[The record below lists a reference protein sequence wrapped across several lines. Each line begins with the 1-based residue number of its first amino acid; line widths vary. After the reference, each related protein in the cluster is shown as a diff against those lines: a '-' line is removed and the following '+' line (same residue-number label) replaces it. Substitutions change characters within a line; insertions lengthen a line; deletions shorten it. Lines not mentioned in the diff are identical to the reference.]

1 MDMDNGYVKSAKVC
15 YGVIDD
21 LTTCFA
27 SHAASAWARL
37 GLPEEDH
44 DCKVTLRAWM
54 TAKKQA
60 YYTITLDYDE
70 ETEVFAAEGYS
81 VPVRSMDG
89 TDWSETAE
97 SGVWT
102 AVAAMVGED
111 AADLLTGAD
120 LVRWM
125 RVTSR

>member
-1 MDMDNGYVKSAKVC
+1 MYTDNGYAKSTSVC
-15 YGVIDD
+15 YEVIDD
-21 LTTCFA
+21 LTTCLA
-27 SHAASAWARL
+27 SHATSAWAFL

-44 DCKVTLRAWM
+44 DCQVTLRAWM

-70 ETEVFAAEGYS
+70 DTEVFVAEGYS

-89 TDWSETAE
+89 TDWSERAE

-102 AVAAMVGED
+102 AVADMVGED
-111 AADLLTGAD
+111 AADRLTGAD

-125 RVTSR
+125 RRTSR

>member
-1 MDMDNGYVKSAKVC
+1 MGTDNGYVKSVKVC
-15 YGVIDD
+15 YWVIDD
-21 LTTCFA
+21 LTTCLA
-27 SHAASAWARL
+27 SHATSAWARL
-37 GLPEEDH
+37 GRPQECY
-44 DCKVTLRAWM
+44 DCQVTLRAWM
-54 TAKKQA
+54 TARKQA

-70 ETEVFAAEGYS
+70 DTEVFVAEGYS
-81 VPVRSMDG
+81 VPVRSVDG
-89 TDWSETAE
+89 TDWSEAAE

-102 AVAAMVGED
+102 AVADMVGED